1 MVKHIQTIRRP
12 LSTNCLKVF
21 DYFVGLALKG
31 KVMQIEKVLINDS
44 LFLSKVFWK
53 FRNPIIYSF
62 AEM

>member
-44 LFLSKVFWK
+44 LFLSKVF
-53 FRNPIIYSF
+53 
-62 AEM
+62 